1 MRITKVDFNATGQ
14 LLIIYSVFDT
24 YVRKQWNKMKQG
36 IHSINFEQD
45 YDTVRRVVLYKILME
60 FCIPMKLVG
69 LMKMCLNETYSR
81 FRVGKY
87 LSDIL
92 PIMTG
97 LKQRDV
103 LSPLLFHFALEYSIR
118 RIQVSQFGLKLNGTY
133 QLLFYADNVNI
144 SG

>member
-1 MRITKVDFNATGQ
+1 MSITKVDFDATGQ

-97 LKQRDV
+97 LKQGDV
-103 LSPLLFHFALEYSIR
+103 LSPLLFNFTLEYAIR
-118 RIQVSQFGLKLNGTY
+118 RVQVKQNDLKLKARTH
-133 QLLFYADNVNI
+133 QVFVC
-144 SG
+144 